1 MRGTILGGM
10 ATASASRWVRAKSK
24 VPVIGGTL
32 AYMHDPL
39 ALMRQLYARHGPV
52 ASVDMPGRKTAFVL
66 GPDACGAV
74 LQNGDKAFVN
84 GWELLVGPFFHRG
97 LMLLDGAEHKQ
108 HRRILQQAFT
118 RERIEGYTSALN
130 PAIARELDSWRVAN
144 DFPAYPSLKRL
155 TLNLATQIFMGGH
168 RIADPAEL
176 DRVNR
181 AFVACVQA
189 AGAILRVAVPGNR
202 WHRATRGRAVL
213 ERFLTAQLPAAREA
227 GSDDLFSVL
236 TRVEDE
242 DGTRFRDADIV
253 NHMIFLL
260 MAAHDTSTSTVTT
273 AMYYLGRHREWQE
286 RVREEVAGLGP
297 EPTVQQLGTLRD
309 LDMVIKECQRMVAP
323 VPVVARQAVKDTEV
337 AGRPIAAGTQTAVC
351 LQLSHYLPEYWSH
364 PESFD
369 PERFSPERRED
380 RSHRFAWAPF
390 GGGVHKCLGMAF
402 SDIEVRSLLAQ
413 LLTRFRWSVP
423 PDYVPPMSN
432 VSLPYPKDGLP
443 VDLRSL
449 PAVTTRIS
457 R

>member
-1 MRGTILGGM
+1 M
-10 ATASASRWVRAKSK
+10 ATASAWVRAKTR
-24 VPVIGGTL
+24 VPVIGSSL

-39 ALMRQLYARHGPV
+39 ALMRHLHDSQGPV
-52 ASVDMPGRKTAFVL
+52 ATLPMLGRKATFVL

-84 GWELLVGPFFHRG
+84 GWDYLVGPFFHRG
-97 LMLLDGAEHKQ
+97 LMLLDGEEHKR

-118 RERIEGYTSALN
+118 RERIEGYTAALH
-130 PAIARELDSWRVAN
+130 PAVARELDGWQAAPSFA
-144 DFPAYPSLKRL
+144 AYPALKRL

-176 DRVNR
+176 DRVNS

-189 AGAILRVAVPGNR
+189 AGAILRYPVPGNR
-202 WHRATRGRAVL
+202 WHRATRGRAEL
-213 ERFLTAQLPAAREA
+213 ERFLTAQLPTARAA
-227 GSDDLFSVL
+227 GGDDLFSVL

-242 DGTRFRDADIV
+242 DGTRFDDADVV

-273 AMYYLGRHREWQE
+273 AMYYLGRHPEWQE
-286 RVREEVAGLGP
+286 RVRDEALTLGP
-297 EPTVQQLGTLRD
+297 EPTVQQLGELRD
-309 LDMVIKECQRMVAP
+309 LDLVIRECQRMVAP
-323 VPVVARQAVKDTEV
+323 VPVLSRLAVKDTEV
-337 AGRPIAAGTQTAVC
+337 VGHPIAAGTRTAVC
-351 LQLSHYLPEYWSH
+351 LQLSHYLPEYWTS
-364 PESFD
+364 PEAFD
-369 PERFSPERRED
+369 PERFSPGRRED
-380 RSHRFAWAPF
+380 HSHRFAWAPF

-402 SDIEVRSLLAQ
+402 SDIEVRTLLAQ
-413 LLTRFRWSVP
+413 ILTRFRWSVP

-449 PAVTTRIS
+449 PAVS
-457 R
+457 RRT

>member
-1 MRGTILGGM
+1 M
-10 ATASASRWVRAKSK
+10 ATDRWVRAKSA
-24 VPVIGGTL
+24 VPVIGGSL

-39 ALMRQLYARHGPV
+39 TLMRQLYQRHGPV
-52 ASVDMPGRKTAFVL
+52 APVTMPGRGPAAFIL

-118 RERIEGYTSALN
+118 RSRLAAYTAALH
-130 PAIARELDSWRVAN
+130 PAVATELRGWEAASR
-144 DFPAYPSLKRL
+144 FPAYTSLKRL

-181 AFVACVQA
+181 AFIDCVQA
-189 AGAILRVAVPGNR
+189 AGAILRVAVAGNK
-202 WHRATRGRAVL
+202 WHRATRGRATL
-213 ERFLTAQLPAAREA
+213 ERFLTLQLPAARSA
-227 GSDDLFSVL
+227 GGDDLFSVL

-242 DGTRFRDADIV
+242 DGTRFADTDIV

-260 MAAHDTSTSTVTT
+260 MAAHDTTTSTVST
-273 AMYYLGRHREWQE
+273 AMYHLGRHPEWQD
-286 RVREEVAGLGP
+286 RVRAEVAPLGP
-297 EPTVQQLGTLRD
+297 TPTVSQLNALPD
-309 LDMVIKECQRMVAP
+309 LDMVIKECQRLVAP
-323 VPVVARQAVKDTEV
+323 VPVLARRAVKDTV
-337 AGRPIAAGTQTAVC
+337 IAGRPVPAGTRAFAC
-351 LQLSHYLPEYWSH
+351 LQFSHYLPDLWTD

-369 PERFSPERRED
+369 PERFSPERAED

-402 SDIEVRSLLAQ
+402 SNLEVKTVLAQ
-413 LLTRFRWSVP
+413 ILGRFRWSVAA
-423 PDYVPPMSN
+423 DYVPPMSN
-432 VSLPYPKDGLP
+432 VSLPYPRDGLP
-443 VDLRSL
+443 VDLR
-449 PAVTTRIS
+449 PTAMVR
-457 R
+457 

>member
-1 MRGTILGGM
+1 M
-10 ATASASRWVRAKSK
+10 ATASASASRRVAALAK
-24 VPVIGGTL
+24 VPFIGGSL

-52 ASVDMPGRKTAFVL
+52 ASLPMPGRTAAFVL

-108 HRRILQQAFT
+108 HRRILQEAFT
-118 RERIEGYTSALN
+118 RERIEGYTAALH
-130 PAIARELDSWRVAN
+130 PAIARELECWRSAPR
-144 DFPAYPSLKRL
+144 FPAYPALKRL

-168 RIADPAEL
+168 RIADPARL

-181 AFVACVQA
+181 AFVDCVQA
-189 AGAILRVAVPGNR
+189 AGAILRVAVPGNK
-202 WHRATRGRAVL
+202 WHRATRGRAEL
-213 ERFLTAQLPAAREA
+213 ERFLTAQLPAARRA
-227 GSDDLFSVL
+227 GGDDLFSVL

-242 DGTRFRDADIV
+242 DGTRLRDGDVV

-273 AMYYLGRHREWQE
+273 AMYHLGRHPEWQE
-286 RVREEVAGLGP
+286 RVRVEALSLGP
-297 EPTVQQLGTLRD
+297 DPTVRQLTELHE

-323 VPVVARQAVKDTEV
+323 VPVLARLAVKDTEV
-337 AGRPIAAGTQTAVC
+337 AGRRIPAGTHTAVC
-351 LQLSHYLPEYWSH
+351 LQLSHYLPEHWTR
-364 PESFD
+364 PDTFD
-369 PERFSPERRED
+369 PERFSPQRRED
-380 RSHRFAWAPF
+380 RSHRYAFAPF

-402 SDIEVRSLLAQ
+402 SDIEVRTLLAA

-449 PAVTTRIS
+449 PAVTKRSS

>member
-1 MRGTILGGM
+1 MP
-10 ATASASRWVRAKSK
+10 TASTSASRWVRLKSK
-24 VPVIGGTL
+24 VPVIGGSL

-39 ALMRQLYARHGPV
+39 TLMRQLYARHGAV
-52 ASVDMPGRKTAFVL
+52 APLPMPGRQTAFVL

-118 RERIEGYTSALN
+118 RERIEGYTAALH
-130 PAIARELDSWRVAN
+130 PAVARELDSWRATAG
-144 DFPAYPSLKRL
+144 FPAYPALKRL

-168 RIADPAEL
+168 RIADPTEL

-181 AFVACVQA
+181 AFIACVQA
-189 AGAILRVAVPGNR
+189 AGAILRVAVLGNK
-202 WHRATRGRAVL
+202 WHRATRGRAEL
-213 ERFLTAQLPAAREA
+213 ERFLTDQLPAARSA
-227 GSDDLFSVL
+227 GGNDLFSVL

-242 DGTRFRDADIV
+242 DGTRFGDRDVV

-273 AMYYLGRHREWQE
+273 AMYHLGRHREWQE
-286 RVREEVAGLGP
+286 RVREEVLALGP
-297 EPTVQQLGTLRD
+297 APTVQQLSQLHD

-323 VPVVARQAVKDTEV
+323 VPVVARLAVKDTEV
-337 AGRPIAAGTQTAVC
+337 AGRPIAAGTHAAVC
-351 LQLSHYLPEYWSH
+351 LQLSHYLPEYWTRPH
-364 PESFD
+364 TFD
-369 PERFSPERRED
+369 PERFSPQRRED

-402 SDIEVRSLLAQ
+402 SDIEVRTLLAQ

-443 VDLRSL
+443 VELRSI
-449 PAVTTRIS
+449 PSVTRRIP

>member
-1 MRGTILGGM
+1 M
-10 ATASASRWVRAKSK
+10 AAASNSASRWVRAKSK
-24 VPVIGGTL
+24 VPLIGGSL
-32 AYMHDPL
+32 AYMHHPL
-39 ALMRQLYARHGPV
+39 TLMRQLYASHGPV
-52 ASVDMPGRKTAFVL
+52 APVRMPGRTTAFVL

-74 LQNGDKAFVN
+74 LQNGGKAFVN

-118 RERIEGYTSALN
+118 RERIEGYTAALH
-130 PAIARELDSWRVAN
+130 PAVARELDSWRAMPT
-144 DFPAYPSLKRL
+144 FPAYPALKRL

-168 RIADPAEL
+168 RIVEPAEQ

-181 AFVACVQA
+181 AFIDCVQA
-189 AGAILRVAVPGNR
+189 AGAILRMAVPGNK
-202 WHRATRGRAVL
+202 WHRATRGRAEL
-213 ERFLTAQLPAAREA
+213 ERFLTDRLPAARDA
-227 GSDDLFSVL
+227 GGDDLFSVL

-242 DGTRFRDADIV
+242 DGTRFRDVDVV

-260 MAAHDTSTSTVTT
+260 MAAHDTSTSTVST

-286 RVREEVAGLGP
+286 RARAEIRALGP
-297 EPTVQQLGTLRD
+297 DPTVQQLSELHD

-323 VPVVARQAVKDTEV
+323 VPVVARLAVKDTEV
-337 AGRPIAAGTQTAVC
+337 AGRPVAAGTQTAVC
-351 LQLSHYLPEYWSH
+351 LQLSHYLPEYWTR
-364 PESFD
+364 PETFD
-369 PERFSPERRED
+369 PERFSPERAEH

-402 SDIEVRSLLAQ
+402 SDIEVRTLLAQ
-413 LLTRFRWSVP
+413 LLARFRWAVP

-443 VDLRSL
+443 VDLRLL
-449 PAVTTRIS
+449 PAVTNRIS

>member
-1 MRGTILGGM
+1 M
-10 ATASASRWVRAKSK
+10 AAGSPSAARWIRAKAA
-24 VPVIGGTL
+24 VPVIGGSL

-39 ALMRQLYARHGPV
+39 EFMRQLHDRHGAVAPV
-52 ASVDMPGRKTAFVL
+52 AMPGGGPAVFVL

-118 RERIEGYTSALN
+118 RGRIEAYTAALH
-130 PAIARELDSWRVAN
+130 PAVAGELGTWRAAAR
-144 DFPAYPSLKRL
+144 FPAYPALKRL

-181 AFVACVQA
+181 AFIDCVQA
-189 AGAILRVAVPGNR
+189 AGAILRVAVAGNK
-202 WHRATRGRAVL
+202 WHRATRGRATL
-213 ERFLTAQLPAAREA
+213 ERFLTGQLPAAREA
-227 GSDDLFSVL
+227 GGDDLFSVL

-242 DGTRFRDADIV
+242 DGTRFGDADVV

-260 MAAHDTSTSTVTT
+260 MAAHDTTTSTVST
-273 AMYYLGRHREWQE
+273 AMYHLGRHPDWQE
-286 RVREEVAGLGP
+286 RVRAETQALGP
-297 EPTVQQLGTLRD
+297 EPTVQQLNDLPD
-309 LDMVIKECQRMVAP
+309 LDMVIKECQRLVPP
-323 VPVVARQAVKDTEV
+323 VPVLARRTVKDTEV
-337 AGRPIAAGTQTAVC
+337 AGRRIAAGTRAVVC
-351 LQLSHYLPEYWSH
+351 LQLSHYLPEYWTR
-364 PESFD
+364 PEAFD
-369 PERFSPERRED
+369 PERFSPQRRED

-402 SDIEVRSLLAQ
+402 SDIEVRTV
-413 LLTRFRWSVP
+413 LTQILGRFRWSVP
-423 PDYVPPMSN
+423 AGYVPPMSN

-443 VDLRSL
+443 IDLRAPVAL
-449 PAVTTRIS
+449 NG
-457 R
+457 

>member
-1 MRGTILGGM
+1 M
-10 ATASASRWVRAKSK
+10 ATASQWVRAKSK
-24 VPVIGGTL
+24 VPLIGGSL

-39 ALMRQLYARHGPV
+39 TLMRQLYARHGPV
-52 ASVDMPGRKTAFVL
+52 APVAMPGGKAAFVL

-84 GWELLVGPFFHRG
+84 GWEPLVGPFFHRG

-118 RERIEGYTSALN
+118 RERIEGYTAALH
-130 PAIARELDSWRVAN
+130 PAVARELDSWQPAPG
-144 DFPAYPSLKRL
+144 FPAYPALKRL

-176 DRVNR
+176 DTVNR
-181 AFVACVQA
+181 AFIDCVQA
-189 AGAILRVAVPGNR
+189 AGAILRVAVAGNK
-202 WHRATRGRAVL
+202 WHRATRGRAEL
-213 ERFLTAQLPAAREA
+213 ERFLTAQLPAARSA
-227 GSDDLFSVL
+227 GGDDLFSVL

-242 DGTRFRDADIV
+242 DGTRFGDMDVV

-260 MAAHDTSTSTVTT
+260 MAAHDTSTSTVST
-273 AMYYLGRHREWQE
+273 AMYYLGRNSEWQE
-286 RVREEVAGLGP
+286 RVRAEALALGP
-297 EPTVQQLGTLRD
+297 EPTVQQLSELHD
-309 LDMVIKECQRMVAP
+309 LDMVVKECQRLVAP

-337 AGRPIAAGTQTAVC
+337 AGRRIAAGTQTTVC
-351 LQLSHYLPEYWSH
+351 LQLSHYLPEYWSR
-364 PESFD
+364 PETFD
-369 PERFSPERRED
+369 PERFAPDRRED

-402 SDIEVRSLLAQ
+402 SDIEVRTLLAQ
-413 LLTRFRWSVP
+413 ILGRFRWSVP
-423 PDYVPPMSN
+423 PGYVPPMSN

-443 VDLRSL
+443 IDLRPLST
-449 PAVTTRIS
+449 VTTS